1 MSKNTAK
8 NDVTGDWLQ
17 SKPNNEQFEK
27 NFDTIFRKKKETL
40 PEYELNKSTGE
51 VQKVCECGVKGC
63 E

>member
-1 MSKNTAK
+1 MKNTAQ

-17 SKPNNEQFEK
+17 SKPNNKQFEK